1 MKIFIIEDE
10 PPALEN
16 LKMCIKNIGNN
27 IEIAGSAGSV
37 AQSLNWLSSHATP
50 DLILMDIQLSD
61 GLSFHIFKEDNI
73 KCPVIFI
80 TAYDKYMIEAFEYNC
95 IDYLLKPVDPNR
107 LTSALNKYK
116 NLQQHF
122 INNYSSLFEYLQTAK
137 KNKSRIIVK
146 KGTEF
151 LSLKLEDIVYFFTEH
166 KLVFAVDKD
175 NRKFLCETN
184 SLADIED
191 MLDEKKFFRANRKYI
206 VNADY
211 LTKFKSIDK
220 SKINIELVLPLNE
233 EIIVSQENAA
243 GFKKWISEI

>member
-27 IEIAGSAGSV
+27 IEITGTAGSV
-37 AQSLNWLSSHATP
+37 AQSLNWLSNNSAP

-61 GLSFHIFKEDNI
+61 GLSFHIFKEDTI

-107 LTSALNKYK
+107 LASALNKYK

-122 INNYSSLFEYLQTAK
+122 FYISK
-137 KNKSRIIVK
+137 RIC
-146 KGTEF
+146 
-151 LSLKLEDIVYFFTEH
+151 
-166 KLVFAVDKD
+166 FA
-175 NRKFLCETN
+175 
-184 SLADIED
+184 
-191 MLDEKKFFRANRKYI
+191 
-206 VNADY
+206 
-211 LTKFKSIDK
+211 
-220 SKINIELVLPLNE
+220 
-233 EIIVSQENAA
+233 
-243 GFKKWISEI
+243 

>member
-10 PPALEN
+10 TPALEN
-16 LKMCIKNIGNN
+16 LKMCIADIGSNV
-27 IEIAGSAGSV
+27 EIVGTAGSV
-37 AQSLNWLSSHATP
+37 TQSLNWLRSNPMP

-61 GLSFHIFKEDNI
+61 GLSFHILKEDDV

-80 TAYDKYMIEAFEYNC
+80 TAYDKYMLDAFEYNS
-95 IDYLLKPVDPNR
+95 IDYLLKPVEPNK
-107 LTSALNKYK
+107 LINALHKYQ

-122 INNYSSLFEYLQTAK
+122 INNYSSIVEYLQSTK

-151 LSLKLEDIVYFFTEH
+151 LSLKLDDVVYFFTEH
-166 KLVFAVDKD
+166 KLVFAVDKE

-184 SLADIED
+184 SLADIEE
-191 MLDEKKFFRANRKYI
+191 MLDERAFFRANRKYI
-206 VNADY
+206 VNANY
-211 LTKFKSIDK
+211 ITKFKSIDK
-220 SKINIELVLPLNE
+220 SKISVELQLLLNE

-243 GFKKWISEI
+243 AFKKWMSEI

>member
-122 INNYSSLFEYLQTAK
+122 INNYSSIIDYLQTTK

>member
-1 MKIFIIEDE
+1 MKVLIIEDE
-10 PPALEN
+10 IPALEN
-16 LKMCIKNIGNN
+16 LKASIKNIGNN
-27 IEIAGSAGSV
+27 IEIAGTASSV
-37 AQSLNWLSSHATP
+37 AQSLNWLENNPMP

-61 GLSFHIFKEDNI
+61 GLSFHIFKEGSI

-80 TAYDKYMIEAFEYNC
+80 TAFDKYMVDAFEYNS
-95 IDYLLKPVDPNR
+95 IDYLLKPVDTNR
-107 LTSALNKYK
+107 LAVALNKYK

-122 INNYSSLFEYLQTAK
+122 ITNYSSIVEYLQASK

-151 LSLKLEDIVYFFTEH
+151 LSLKLEDVIYFFTEH

-184 SLADIED
+184 SLADIEAV
-191 MLDEKKFFRANRKYI
+191 LDDKKFFRANRKYI

-211 LTKFKSIDK
+211 ITKFKSIDK

>member
-10 PPALEN
+10 LPALEN
-16 LKMCIKNIGNN
+16 LKMCVKDIGAN
-27 IEIAGSAGSV
+27 IEIAGTAGSV
-37 AQSLNWLSSHATP
+37 AQSINWLSNHAMP

-61 GLSFHIFKEDNI
+61 GLSFHIFKDDNI

-80 TAYDKYMIEAFEYNC
+80 TAYDKYMIDAFEYNC
-95 IDYLLKPVDPNR
+95 IDYLLKPVDVNR
-107 LTSALNKYK
+107 LAAALNKYK
-116 NLQQHF
+116 NLQHHF
-122 INNYSSLFEYLQTAK
+122 INNYSSVIEYLQTAR

-151 LSLKLEDIVYFFTEH
+151 LSLKLEDVMYFFTEH

-175 NRKFLCETN
+175 NRKFLCETS
-184 SLADIED
+184 SLADVEA

-211 LTKFKSIDK
+211 ITKFRSIDK
-220 SKINIELVLPLNE
+220 SKINIEMLLSLNE

-243 GFKKWISEI
+243 AFKKWISEI

>member
-10 PPALEN
+10 LPALEN
-16 LKMCIKNIGNN
+16 LKMCVKDIGAN
-27 IEIAGSAGSV
+27 IEIAGTAGSV
-37 AQSLNWLSSHATP
+37 AQSINWLSNHAMP

-80 TAYDKYMIEAFEYNC
+80 TAYDKYMIDAFEYNC
-95 IDYLLKPVDPNR
+95 IDYLLKPVDVNR
-107 LTSALNKYK
+107 LAAALNKYK
-116 NLQQHF
+116 NLQHHF
-122 INNYSSLFEYLQTAK
+122 INNYSSVIEYLQTAR

-151 LSLKLEDIVYFFTEH
+151 LSLKLEDVMYFFTEH

-175 NRKFLCETN
+175 NRKFLCETS
-184 SLADIED
+184 SLADVEA

-211 LTKFKSIDK
+211 ITKFKSIDK
-220 SKINIELVLPLNE
+220 SKINIEMLMTLNE

-243 GFKKWISEI
+243 AFKKWISEI

>member
-27 IEIAGSAGSV
+27 IEITGTAGSV
-37 AQSLNWLSSHATP
+37 AQSLNWLSNNSAP

-61 GLSFHIFKEDNI
+61 GLSFHIFKEDTI

-95 IDYLLKPVDPNR
+95 IDYLLKPVHPNR
-107 LTSALNKYK
+107 LASALNKYK

-122 INNYSSLFEYLQTAK
+122 IHNYSSLFDYLQSSK

-184 SLADIED
+184 SLADIEE

-206 VNADY
+206 VNADFIS
-211 LTKFKSIDK
+211 KFKSIDK
-220 SKINIELVLPLNE
+220 SKINIELGLPLNE
-233 EIIVSQENAA
+233 EVIVSQENAA
-243 GFKKWISEI
+243 AFKKWISEI

>member
-10 PPALEN
+10 KPALEN
-16 LKMCIKNIGNN
+16 LKTCVAGIDGNN
-27 IEIAGSAGSV
+27 EIVGTSTSV
-37 AQSLNWLSSHATP
+37 ADSINWLKNNAMP

-61 GLSFHIFKEDNI
+61 GLSFHVLKEDNV

-80 TAYDKYMIEAFEYNC
+80 TAYDKYMMDAFEYSC
-95 IDYLLKPVDPNR
+95 IDYLLKPVDCNK
-107 LTSALNKYK
+107 LTNALNKYK
-116 NLQQHF
+116 NLKNHF
-122 INNYSSLFEYLQTAK
+122 INNYASIFEYLQTSK

-184 SLADIED
+184 SLADIEE
-191 MLDEKKFFRANRKYI
+191 MLDANSFFRANRKYI
-206 VNADY
+206 VNANFI
-211 LTKFKSIDK
+211 TKFKSIDK
-220 SKINIELVLPLNE
+220 SKISVELFLSLNE
-233 EIIVSQENAA
+233 EVIVSQENAA
-243 GFKKWISEI
+243 VFKKWISEI

>member
-10 PPALEN
+10 TPALEN
-16 LKMCIKNIGNN
+16 LKMCIADIGNN
-27 IEIAGSAGSV
+27 VEIVGTAGSV
-37 AQSLNWLSSHATP
+37 AQSLNWLRNNPMP

-61 GLSFHIFKEDNI
+61 GLSFHILKEDNV

-80 TAYDKYMIEAFEYNC
+80 TAYDKYMLDAFEYNS
-95 IDYLLKPVDPNR
+95 IDYLLKPVEPNK
-107 LTSALNKYK
+107 LINALHKYQ

-122 INNYSSLFEYLQTAK
+122 INNYSSIVEYLQSTK
-137 KNKSRIIVK
+137 KSKSRIIVK

-151 LSLKLEDIVYFFTEH
+151 LSLKLDDVVYFFTEH

-184 SLADIED
+184 SLADVEET
-191 MLDEKKFFRANRKYI
+191 LDERAFFRANRKYI
-206 VNADY
+206 VNANY
-211 LTKFKSIDK
+211 ITKFKSIDK
-220 SKINIELVLPLNE
+220 SKISVELQLLLNE

-243 GFKKWISEI
+243 AFKKWMSEI